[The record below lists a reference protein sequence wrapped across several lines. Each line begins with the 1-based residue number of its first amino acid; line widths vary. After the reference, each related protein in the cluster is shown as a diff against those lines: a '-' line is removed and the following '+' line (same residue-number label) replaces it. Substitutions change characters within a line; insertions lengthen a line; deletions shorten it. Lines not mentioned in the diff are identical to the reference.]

1 MSADPSLRERFRF
14 IEFRGTRMLLSDLS
28 GITESEELR
37 RVLEEGVALVRQE
50 PPRSLLVLV
59 RVHGIPYSLENV
71 LIVRRAV
78 RENVPFVKA
87 RAIVGMAQVAM
98 LSLGVAAH
106 LFGQTM
112 YAFDDEEKAKLWL
125 LQHAATGEGRE
136 AG

>member
-1 MSADPSLRERFRF
+1 MTPDPPVSDRFRF

-37 RVLEEGVALVRQE
+37 RVLAEGMALVRRE
-50 PPRSLLVLV
+50 PPNSLLVLV
-59 RVHGIPYSLENV
+59 RVHGIPYTLENV
-71 LIVRRAV
+71 LVIRRAV

-125 LQHAATGEGRE
+125 LQHADGGPGE
-136 AG
+136 